1 MGFYLL
7 LLGKKMRN
15 PNENGY
21 SLTIYKAG
29 AYDETVNFSEWE
41 TIRTVFTRAG
51 IDYEEGTLNGIA
63 YTPDSELEASDNN
76 ARLEITS
83 KQIKQ
88 G

>member
-1 MGFYLL
+1 
-7 LLGKKMRN
+7 MRN

-29 AYDETVNFSEWE
+29 AYDKVVNFDEGD
-41 TIRTVFTRAG
+41 TIRTVFSRAD
-51 IDYEEGTLNGIA
+51 IDYEDGTLNGLA
-63 YTPDSELEASDNN
+63 YTPESELEASDNN
-76 ARLEITS
+76 GRIEITS